1 MSIKEVAE
9 FADRFATHNE
19 RIIITFND
27 RTVLRGH
34 FINNNK
40 LVKKVDNDWN
50 FVILRED
57 DEKNTKL
64 VISGDDILS
73 IKKILVF

>member
-9 FADRFATHNE
+9 LAYVFATHNE
-19 RIIITFND
+19 RIIITLKD
-27 RTVLRGH
+27 GTVLRGH
-34 FINNNK
+34 FINNDK
-40 LVKKVDNDWN
+40 LAKKVDNNWN
-50 FVILRED
+50 FVILRAD

-64 VISGDDILS
+64 VINGDDMLS